1 MKDLDLKKLE
11 KEGINVKALSQS
23 IQDKKQSIENGKPIK
38 K

>member
-11 KEGINVKALSQS
+11 KEGVNVKSLSQS
-23 IQDKKQSIENGKPIK
+23 IQDKKQSIDNGKPVK